1 MHEELRQK
9 MDGFL
14 PHVTPQ
20 PKHVSTTPDATAK
33 HQADAQIEDQT
44 ETRTNSQIET
54 QLESQAKDKENAQ
67 LEAQANAQVKTQ
79 APDQADAQVET
90 QAPNQANAQLEPQV
104 EPQPEA
110 QTNPQAELQ
119 TAAQLEPQEA
129 PHTQPESAPT
139 PLSPDTSNPLFHHA
153 PTSNLYVPSKYRE
166 SHVHFNRSVLARA
179 KNLSFITK
187 TTLIA
192 LFAACIVSTTIVTK
206 CFGLLQGQEIKS
218 VVGESENTA
227 RQELESESFQVRV
240 ETQTTASSDQIGR
253 VISSSPAA
261 GDHALPGATV
271 TIKVGKALAETH
283 EVPSLVGKT
292 EQDASDAILG
302 TSFFV
307 KDTVSYTHDER
318 AQKGT
323 VIAQDPQPHEMK
335 TKGSGIK
342 LIVAE

>member
-44 ETRTNSQIET
+44 ETRTNSQVET
-54 QLESQAKDKENAQ
+54 QLESQAKDRKNAQVEAQANAQ
-67 LEAQANAQVKTQ
+67 LEAQAE
-79 APDQADAQVET
+79 P
-90 QAPNQANAQLEPQV
+90 QLEPQL
-104 EPQPEA
+104 EPQPET
-110 QTNPQAELQ
+110 QTNPQAKLQ
-119 TAAQLEPQEA
+119 TNAQLEPQEA

-139 PLSPDTSNPLFHHA
+139 PLSPDTLNPLFHHA

-218 VVGESENTA
+218 VVGESENDA

>member
-54 QLESQAKDKENAQ
+54 QLESRAKDKENAQ
-67 LEAQANAQVKTQ
+67 VEAQ
-79 APDQADAQVET
+79 E
-90 QAPNQANAQLEPQV
+90 PNQADDQIEPQV

-119 TAAQLEPQEA
+119 TAAQLEPQLEPQEA
-129 PHTQPESAPT
+129 SHTQPESAPT

-218 VVGESENTA
+218 VVGESENDA

>member
-54 QLESQAKDKENAQ
+54 QLESRAKDKENAQ
-67 LEAQANAQVKTQ
+67 VEAQ
-79 APDQADAQVET
+79 E
-90 QAPNQANAQLEPQV
+90 PNQADDQIEPQV

-218 VVGESENTA
+218 VVGESENDA
-227 RQELESESFQVRV
+227 RQELESESFQVQV

-323 VIAQDPQPHEMK
+323 VVAQDPQPHEMK

>member
-1 MHEELRQK
+1 MPQTCHVSIGRTKKVFVHEELRQK

-54 QLESQAKDKENAQ
+54 QLESRAKDKENAQ
-67 LEAQANAQVKTQ
+67 VKAQ
-79 APDQADAQVET
+79 APDQADI
-90 QAPNQANAQLEPQV
+90 QLEPQV
-104 EPQPEA
+104 EPQPKT

-119 TAAQLEPQEA
+119 TAAQLEPQLEPQEA
-129 PHTQPESAPT
+129 SHTQPESAPT

-218 VVGESENTA
+218 VVGESENDA

>member
-1 MHEELRQK
+1 MREELRQK

-44 ETRTNSQIET
+44 ETRTNSQVET

-67 LEAQANAQVKTQ
+67 
-79 APDQADAQVET
+79 VET
-90 QAPNQANAQLEPQV
+90 QAPNQVEAQVEAQEPNQADAQV
-104 EPQPEA
+104 EPQPE
-110 QTNPQAELQ
+110 LQ
-119 TAAQLEPQEA
+119 TAAQLEPQLEPQEA
-129 PHTQPESAPT
+129 PHTQPKSAPT

-218 VVGESENTA
+218 VVGESENEA

-323 VIAQDPQPHEMK
+323 VVAQDPQPHEMK

>member
-44 ETRTNSQIET
+44 ETRTNSQVET

-67 LEAQANAQVKTQ
+67 VETQ
-79 APDQADAQVET
+79 APDQANAQVET
-90 QAPNQANAQLEPQV
+90 QAPNQADAQV
-104 EPQPEA
+104 EPQPET

-218 VVGESENTA
+218 VVGESENEA

-292 EQDASDAILG
+292 EQDANDAILG

-323 VIAQDPQPHEMK
+323 VVAQDPQPHEMK

>member
-1 MHEELRQK
+1 

-54 QLESQAKDKENAQ
+54 QLESQVKDKENAQ
-67 LEAQANAQVKTQ
+67 VEAQ
-79 APDQADAQVET
+79 E
-90 QAPNQANAQLEPQV
+90 PNQANAQVEPQV

-110 QTNPQAELQ
+110 QTNPRPELQ
-119 TAAQLEPQEA
+119 TDAQLEPQLEPQEA

-218 VVGESENTA
+218 VVGESENEA

-323 VIAQDPQPHEMK
+323 VVAQDPQPHEMK

>member
-54 QLESQAKDKENAQ
+54 QLESQVKDKENAQ
-67 LEAQANAQVKTQ
+67 VEAQ
-79 APDQADAQVET
+79 E
-90 QAPNQANAQLEPQV
+90 PNQANAQVEPQV

-110 QTNPQAELQ
+110 QTNPRPELQ
-119 TAAQLEPQEA
+119 TDAQLEPQLEPQEA

-218 VVGESENTA
+218 VVGESENEA

>member
-54 QLESQAKDKENAQ
+54 QLESRAKDKENAQ
-67 LEAQANAQVKTQ
+67 VEAQAPSQADVQVEAQ
-79 APDQADAQVET
+79 APGQAD
-90 QAPNQANAQLEPQV
+90 AQLEPQV
-104 EPQPEA
+104 EPQPE
-110 QTNPQAELQ
+110 LQ
-119 TAAQLEPQEA
+119 TDAQLEPQEA

-139 PLSPDTSNPLFHHA
+139 PLSPDTSSPLFHHT

-218 VVGESENTA
+218 VVGESENDA

-323 VIAQDPQPHEMK
+323 VVAQDPQPHEMK

>member
-44 ETRTNSQIET
+44 ETRTNSQVET

-67 LEAQANAQVKTQ
+67 VETQAN
-79 APDQADAQVET
+79 AQVET
-90 QAPNQANAQLEPQV
+90 QAPNQADAQV
-104 EPQPEA
+104 EPQPE
-110 QTNPQAELQ
+110 LQ
-119 TAAQLEPQEA
+119 TAAQLEPQLEPQEA
-129 PHTQPESAPT
+129 PHTQPKSAPT

-218 VVGESENTA
+218 VVGESENEA

-307 KDTVSYTHDER
+307 KDTVSYTRDER

-323 VIAQDPQPHEMK
+323 VVAQDPQPHEMK

>member
-54 QLESQAKDKENAQ
+54 QLESRAKDKENAQ
-67 LEAQANAQVKTQ
+67 VEAQ
-79 APDQADAQVET
+79 E
-90 QAPNQANAQLEPQV
+90 PNQADDQIEPQV

-119 TAAQLEPQEA
+119 TAAQLEPQLEPQEA

-218 VVGESENTA
+218 VVGESENEA

>member
-44 ETRTNSQIET
+44 ETRTNSQVET

-67 LEAQANAQVKTQ
+67 VEAQ
-79 APDQADAQVET
+79 APDQED
-90 QAPNQANAQLEPQV
+90 AQLEPQV
-104 EPQPEA
+104 EPQPEL
-110 QTNPQAELQ
+110 QTDAQAELQ
-119 TAAQLEPQEA
+119 TPAQLEPQLEPQEA

-139 PLSPDTSNPLFHHA
+139 PLSPDTSSPLFHHA

-218 VVGESENTA
+218 VVGESENDA

-323 VIAQDPQPHEMK
+323 VVAQDPQPHEMK

>member
-54 QLESQAKDKENAQ
+54 QLESRAKDKENAQ
-67 LEAQANAQVKTQ
+67 VEAQ
-79 APDQADAQVET
+79 E
-90 QAPNQANAQLEPQV
+90 PNQADDQIEPQV

-218 VVGESENTA
+218 VVGESENEA

-323 VIAQDPQPHEMK
+323 VVAQDPQPHEMK

>member
-54 QLESQAKDKENAQ
+54 QLESRAKDKENAQ
-67 LEAQANAQVKTQ
+67 VEAQ
-79 APDQADAQVET
+79 E
-90 QAPNQANAQLEPQV
+90 PNQADDQIEPQV

-323 VIAQDPQPHEMK
+323 VVAQDPQPHEMK

>member
-54 QLESQAKDKENAQ
+54 QLESRAKDKENAQ
-67 LEAQANAQVKTQ
+67 VEAQ
-79 APDQADAQVET
+79 E
-90 QAPNQANAQLEPQV
+90 PNQADDQIEPQV

-166 SHVHFNRSVLARA
+166 SHVYFNRSVLARA

-218 VVGESENTA
+218 VVGESENEA

-307 KDTVSYTHDER
+307 KDTVSYTHDEH

-323 VIAQDPQPHEMK
+323 VVAQDPQPHEMK

>member
-1 MHEELRQK
+1 

-54 QLESQAKDKENAQ
+54 QLESRAKDKENAQ
-67 LEAQANAQVKTQ
+67 VEAQ
-79 APDQADAQVET
+79 E
-90 QAPNQANAQLEPQV
+90 PNQADDQIEPQV

-166 SHVHFNRSVLARA
+166 SHVYFNRSVLARA

-218 VVGESENTA
+218 VVGESENEA

>member
-67 LEAQANAQVKTQ
+67 LEAQAPSQADVQVEAQ
-79 APDQADAQVET
+79 APGQAD
-90 QAPNQANAQLEPQV
+90 AQLEPQV
-104 EPQPEA
+104 EPQPE
-110 QTNPQAELQ
+110 LQ
-119 TAAQLEPQEA
+119 TDAQLEPQEA

-139 PLSPDTSNPLFHHA
+139 PLSPDTSSPLFHHT

-166 SHVHFNRSVLARA
+166 SHVYFNRSVLARA

-218 VVGESENTA
+218 VVGESENDA

>member
-54 QLESQAKDKENAQ
+54 QLESRAKDKENAQ
-67 LEAQANAQVKTQ
+67 VEAQ
-79 APDQADAQVET
+79 E
-90 QAPNQANAQLEPQV
+90 PNQADAQLEPQV
-104 EPQPEA
+104 EPQPET
-110 QTNPQAELQ
+110 QTHSQPELQ
-119 TAAQLEPQEA
+119 TAAQLEPQLEPQEA
-129 PHTQPESAPT
+129 SHTQPESAPT

-218 VVGESENTA
+218 VVGESENEA

-323 VIAQDPQPHEMK
+323 VVAQDPQPHEMK

>member
-67 LEAQANAQVKTQ
+67 
-79 APDQADAQVET
+79 VET
-90 QAPNQANAQLEPQV
+90 QEPNQADDQIEPQV

-218 VVGESENTA
+218 VVGENENEA

>member
-20 PKHVSTTPDATAK
+20 PKHVSTTPDPTAK

-54 QLESQAKDKENAQ
+54 QLESRAKDRENAQ
-67 LEAQANAQVKTQ
+67 VEAQ
-79 APDQADAQVET
+79 APDQED
-90 QAPNQANAQLEPQV
+90 AQLEPQV
-104 EPQPEA
+104 EPQPEL
-110 QTNPQAELQ
+110 QTDAQAELQ
-119 TAAQLEPQEA
+119 TPAQLEPQLEPQEA

-218 VVGESENTA
+218 VVGESENEA

-323 VIAQDPQPHEMK
+323 VVAQDPQPHEMK

>member
-44 ETRTNSQIET
+44 ETRTNSQVET

-67 LEAQANAQVKTQ
+67 VEAQ
-79 APDQADAQVET
+79 APDQED
-90 QAPNQANAQLEPQV
+90 AQLEPQV
-104 EPQPEA
+104 EPQPEL
-110 QTNPQAELQ
+110 QTDAQAELQ
-119 TAAQLEPQEA
+119 TPAQLEPQLEPQEA

-139 PLSPDTSNPLFHHA
+139 PLSPDTSSPLFHHA

-218 VVGESENTA
+218 VVGESENDA

>member
-1 MHEELRQK
+1 MLQTCHVSIGRTKKVFVHEELRQK

-54 QLESQAKDKENAQ
+54 QLESRAKDKENAQ
-67 LEAQANAQVKTQ
+67 VEAQ
-79 APDQADAQVET
+79 E
-90 QAPNQANAQLEPQV
+90 PNQADDQIEPQV
-104 EPQPEA
+104 EPQPKT
-110 QTNPQAELQ
+110 QTNSQPELQ
-119 TAAQLEPQEA
+119 TAAQLEPQLEPQEA
-129 PHTQPESAPT
+129 SHTQPESAPT

-218 VVGESENTA
+218 VVGESENDA

-318 AQKGT
+318 VQKGT

>member
-20 PKHVSTTPDATAK
+20 PKHVSTTSDATAK

-54 QLESQAKDKENAQ
+54 QLESRAKDKENAQ
-67 LEAQANAQVKTQ
+67 VEAQ
-79 APDQADAQVET
+79 E
-90 QAPNQANAQLEPQV
+90 PNQADDQIEPQV

-166 SHVHFNRSVLARA
+166 SHVYFNRSVLARA

-218 VVGESENTA
+218 VVGESENEA

>member
-54 QLESQAKDKENAQ
+54 QLESRAKDKENAQ
-67 LEAQANAQVKTQ
+67 VEAQ
-79 APDQADAQVET
+79 E
-90 QAPNQANAQLEPQV
+90 PNQADDQIEPQV

-166 SHVHFNRSVLARA
+166 SHVYFNRSVLARA

-218 VVGESENTA
+218 VVGESENEA

>member
-54 QLESQAKDKENAQ
+54 QLESRAKDKENAQ
-67 LEAQANAQVKTQ
+67 VEAQ
-79 APDQADAQVET
+79 E
-90 QAPNQANAQLEPQV
+90 PNQADDQIEPQV

-110 QTNPQAELQ
+110 QTNPQPELQ
-119 TAAQLEPQEA
+119 TDAQLEPQEA

-139 PLSPDTSNPLFHHA
+139 PLSPDTSSPLFHHT

-218 VVGESENTA
+218 VVGESENDA

>member
-54 QLESQAKDKENAQ
+54 QLESRAKDKENAQ
-67 LEAQANAQVKTQ
+67 VEAQVEAQAPN
-79 APDQADAQVET
+79 QADAQVE
-90 QAPNQANAQLEPQV
+90 AQV
-104 EPQPEA
+104 EPQPET
-110 QTNPQAELQ
+110 QTNPQTDAQIEP
-119 TAAQLEPQEA
+119 QLELQEA

-218 VVGESENTA
+218 VVGESENDA

-323 VIAQDPQPHEMK
+323 VVAQDPQPHEMK

>member
-1 MHEELRQK
+1 MPQTCHVSIGRTKKVFVHEELRQK

-33 HQADAQIEDQT
+33 HLADAQIEDQT
-44 ETRTNSQIET
+44 ETRTNSQVET

-67 LEAQANAQVKTQ
+67 VETQ
-79 APDQADAQVET
+79 APDQADVQV
-90 QAPNQANAQLEPQV
+90 EPQV

-166 SHVHFNRSVLARA
+166 SHVYFNRSVLARA

-218 VVGESENTA
+218 VVGESENEA

>member
-44 ETRTNSQIET
+44 ETRTNSQVET
-54 QLESQAKDKENAQ
+54 QLENQAKDKG
-67 LEAQANAQVKTQ
+67 NAQVETQ
-79 APDQADAQVET
+79 ANAQVET
-90 QAPNQANAQLEPQV
+90 QAPNQADAQV
-104 EPQPEA
+104 EPQPET
-110 QTNPQAELQ
+110 QTNPQPELQ

-218 VVGESENTA
+218 VVGESENEA

-307 KDTVSYTHDER
+307 EDTVSYTHDER

-323 VIAQDPQPHEMK
+323 VVAQDPQPHEMK

>member
-54 QLESQAKDKENAQ
+54 QLESQVKDKENAQ
-67 LEAQANAQVKTQ
+67 VEAQ
-79 APDQADAQVET
+79 E
-90 QAPNQANAQLEPQV
+90 PNQANAQVEPQV

-110 QTNPQAELQ
+110 QTNPRPELQ
-119 TAAQLEPQEA
+119 TDAQLEPQLEPQEA

-166 SHVHFNRSVLARA
+166 SHVYFNRSVLARA

-218 VVGESENTA
+218 VVGESENEA

>member
-1 MHEELRQK
+1 MPQTCHVSIGRTKKVFVHEELRQK

-54 QLESQAKDKENAQ
+54 QLESRAKDKENAQ
-67 LEAQANAQVKTQ
+67 VE
-79 APDQADAQVET
+79 DQE
-90 QAPNQANAQLEPQV
+90 PNQADDQIEPQV

-166 SHVHFNRSVLARA
+166 SHVYFNRSVLARA

-218 VVGESENTA
+218 VVGESENEA

-323 VIAQDPQPHEMK
+323 VVAQDPQPHEMK

>member
-54 QLESQAKDKENAQ
+54 QLESRAKDKENAQ
-67 LEAQANAQVKTQ
+67 VEAQ
-79 APDQADAQVET
+79 E
-90 QAPNQANAQLEPQV
+90 PNQADDQIEPQV

-166 SHVHFNRSVLARA
+166 SHVYFNRSVLARA

-218 VVGESENTA
+218 VVGESENEA

-323 VIAQDPQPHEMK
+323 VVAQDPQPHEMK

>member
-67 LEAQANAQVKTQ
+67 VKAQ
-79 APDQADAQVET
+79 APDQADI
-90 QAPNQANAQLEPQV
+90 QLEPQV
-104 EPQPEA
+104 EPQPKT

-119 TAAQLEPQEA
+119 TAAQLEPQLEPQEA
-129 PHTQPESAPT
+129 SHTQPESAPT

-218 VVGESENTA
+218 VVGESENDA

>member
-307 KDTVSYTHDER
+307 KDTVSYTHDKR

>member
-14 PHVTPQ
+14 PHVAPQ
-20 PKHVSTTPDATAK
+20 PKHVSSIPDPTAK
-33 HQADAQIEDQT
+33 SQAEAQIEVQIETQIEGQT
-44 ETRTNSQIET
+44 ETQTETKTNSQVET
-54 QLESQAKDKENAQ
+54 QLESQAKAEEKA
-67 LEAQANAQVKTQ
+67 
-79 APDQADAQVET
+79 QADAQADT
-90 QAPNQANAQLEPQV
+90 QLEPQAEAQTKAQIEPQT
-104 EPQPEA
+104 EPQPDA
-110 QTNPQAELQ
+110 QT
-119 TAAQLEPQEA
+119 A

-218 VVGESENTA
+218 VVGESENEA

-307 KDTVSYTHDER
+307 KDTVSYTHDEC

-323 VIAQDPQPHEMK
+323 VVAQDPQPHEMK

>member
-54 QLESQAKDKENAQ
+54 QLESRAKDKENAQ
-67 LEAQANAQVKTQ
+67 VEAQAN
-79 APDQADAQVET
+79 AQVET
-90 QAPNQANAQLEPQV
+90 QAPNQADAQV
-104 EPQPEA
+104 EPQPE
-110 QTNPQAELQ
+110 LQ
-119 TAAQLEPQEA
+119 TAAQLEPQLEPQEA
-129 PHTQPESAPT
+129 PHTQPKSAPT

-218 VVGESENTA
+218 VVGESESEA

-307 KDTVSYTHDER
+307 KDTVSYTHDEH

>member
-54 QLESQAKDKENAQ
+54 QLESRAKDKENAQ
-67 LEAQANAQVKTQ
+67 VEAQEPN
-79 APDQADAQVET
+79 QADAQV
-90 QAPNQANAQLEPQV
+90 EPQV
-104 EPQPEA
+104 EPQPET
-110 QTNPQAELQ
+110 QTNPQPELQ
-119 TAAQLEPQEA
+119 TDAQLEPQEA

-218 VVGESENTA
+218 VVGESENEA
-227 RQELESESFQVRV
+227 RQELESDSFQVRV

-323 VIAQDPQPHEMK
+323 VVAQDPQPHEMK

>member
-54 QLESQAKDKENAQ
+54 ELESQAKDRENAQ
-67 LEAQANAQVKTQ
+67 VEAQAEAQ
-79 APDQADAQVET
+79 APDQADAQVE
-90 QAPNQANAQLEPQV
+90 PQLET
-104 EPQPEA
+104 
-110 QTNPQAELQ
+110 QTNPQPELQ
-119 TAAQLEPQEA
+119 TDAQLEPQEA

-218 VVGESENTA
+218 VVGESENEA

-323 VIAQDPQPHEMK
+323 VVAQDPQPHEMK

>member
-20 PKHVSTTPDATAK
+20 PKHVSTTPDPTAK

-44 ETRTNSQIET
+44 ETRTNSQVET

-67 LEAQANAQVKTQ
+67 VETQAN
-79 APDQADAQVET
+79 AQVET
-90 QAPNQANAQLEPQV
+90 QAPNQADAQV
-104 EPQPEA
+104 EPQPET
-110 QTNPQAELQ
+110 QTNPQPELQ
-119 TAAQLEPQEA
+119 TDAQLEPQLEPQEA
-129 PHTQPESAPT
+129 PHTQSESTPT
-139 PLSPDTSNPLFHHA
+139 SLSPDTSTPLFHHA

-166 SHVHFNRSVLARA
+166 SHVHFNRSVLVRA

-192 LFAACIVSTTIVTK
+192 LSTACIVSTTIVTK

-218 VVGESENTA
+218 VVGESENEA

-323 VIAQDPQPHEMK
+323 VVAQDPQPHEMK

>member
-1 MHEELRQK
+1 MPQTCHVSIGRTKKVFVHEELRQK

-54 QLESQAKDKENAQ
+54 QLESQVKDKENAQ
-67 LEAQANAQVKTQ
+67 VEAQ
-79 APDQADAQVET
+79 E
-90 QAPNQANAQLEPQV
+90 PNQANAQVEPQV

-110 QTNPQAELQ
+110 QTNPQPELQ
-119 TAAQLEPQEA
+119 TDAQIEPQLELQEA

-218 VVGESENTA
+218 VVGESENDA
-227 RQELESESFQVRV
+227 RQELESESFQVQV

>member
-14 PHVTPQ
+14 PHVAPQ
-20 PKHVSTTPDATAK
+20 PKHVSTIPDPTAK
-33 HQADAQIEDQT
+33 SQAEAQIEDQT
-44 ETRTNSQIET
+44 ETQTNSQVET
-54 QLESQAKDKENAQ
+54 QLESKAKAEEKA
-67 LEAQANAQVKTQ
+67 
-79 APDQADAQVET
+79 QADAQADT
-90 QAPNQANAQLEPQV
+90 QLEPQAEPQTNAQLEPQT
-104 EPQPEA
+104 EPQ
-110 QTNPQAELQ
+110 T
-119 TAAQLEPQEA
+119 A
-129 PHTQPESAPT
+129 PHTQSESTPT
-139 PLSPDTSNPLFHHA
+139 SLSQDTSNPLFHHA

-218 VVGESENTA
+218 VVGESENEA